1 MEKFL
6 TGFCF
11 FVIYSFIGWIC
22 ETAFCSIPA
31 KKFINRGF
39 LNGPFC
45 PIYGT
50 GAVLVLWLFS
60 RYQDDIAVLFVMSTV
75 VTSIIEYITSYLLE
89 KIFHLSLWDYS
100 KRWANLNGRICL
112 RNSLLFG
119 VMSVLMV
126 KVIHP
131 YIKHFLS
138 LWPSW
143 LVLSFTCFLAAYF
156 IADLAVT
163 CHALLLIKNE
173 ARNRK
178 MKLEELASLRD
189 EAIERMHE
197 ERKEKK
203 ERKRRSVRERLLR
216 AFPHMESKQ
225 YPEALAAM
233 RKELHEELQ
242 RRKGIRKMKK
252 RKP

>member
-75 VTSIIEYITSYLLE
+75 VTSIIAQIASTLADIHAQGLTHGDL
-89 KIFHLSLWDYS
+89 KPT
-100 KRWANLNGRICL
+100 NLFMRTAADGSPIVAI
-112 RNSLLFG
+112 SDFG
-119 VMSVLMV
+119 
-126 KVIHP
+126 HA
-131 YIKHFLS
+131 
-138 LWPSW
+138 
-143 LVLSFTCFLAAYF
+143 FLAQAAIASRWKRSF
-156 IADLAVT
+156 I
-163 CHALLLIKNE
+163 
-173 ARNRK
+173 
-178 MKLEELASLRD
+178 
-189 EAIERMHE
+189 
-197 ERKEKK
+197 
-203 ERKRRSVRERLLR
+203 
-216 AFPHMESKQ
+216 FPYGIILNDGPTSTGES
-225 YPEALAAM
+225 A
-233 RKELHEELQ
+233 
-242 RRKGIRKMKK
+242 
-252 RKP
+252 